1 MTTMHPRYITRTENA
16 VRLAELRHQ
25 RNPTT
30 QSLRR
35 LARLRKRLAAYM
47 EKVNPDALAAY
58 RAEMRKLENNA

>member
-1 MTTMHPRYITRTENA
+1 MTTMHPRYITRTEEDIR
-16 VRLAELRHQ
+16 VAELRHG
-25 RNPTT
+25 NHPTF
-30 QSLRR
+30 QNLRR